1 MADYLAAIPLGFIL
15 SFSFGPLFF
24 ILLETS
30 ISKGLKQAFFMDL
43 GVAFSDFVFFSIAY
57 LGASKIISEENQPA
71 LFVLGGVM
79 LSAYGLLSFVKTQQ
93 KKNKIKKGKAIN
105 KKNLISFP
113 IKGFLLNVINV
124 AVLFFWTGVLFVIGP
139 SFEMNP
145 IKIWTF
151 FLLTVGTYLL
161 VNLCK
166 FYLASRLKSK
176 LTDTLLFKIKQGLNV
191 LIFVCGAFLVYKGL
205 ITTGDFL

>member
-1 MADYLAAIPLGFIL
+1 MADYLAALPLGFIL

-43 GVAFSDFVFFSIAY
+43 GGAFSDFVFFSTAY
-57 LGASKIISEENQPA
+57 LGASKIITEENQPA
-71 LFVLGGVM
+71 LFILGGVM
-79 LSAYGLLSFVKTQQ
+79 LSAYGFLSFVKTQQ

-113 IKGFLLNVINV
+113 IKGFLLNIINV
-124 AVLFFWTGVLFVIGP
+124 AVLFFWTGLLFVIGP

-151 FLLTVGTYLL
+151 FLLTVATYLL

-176 LTDTLLFKIKQGLNV
+176 LTDALLFKIKQALNI
-191 LIFVCGAFLVYKGL
+191 LIFVCGAFFVFKG
-205 ITTGDFL
+205 I

>member
-1 MADYLAAIPLGFIL
+1 MFIKREIL
-15 SFSFGPLFF
+15 S
-24 ILLETS
+24 
-30 ISKGLKQAFFMDL
+30 AFFFACFADNAGISTVTSYVIL
-43 GVAFSDFVFFSIAY
+43 ALSYISNAYGLEVAFSDFVFFSTAY
-57 LGASKIISEENQPA
+57 LGASKIITEENQPA
-71 LFVLGGVM
+71 LFILGGVM
-79 LSAYGLLSFVKTQQ
+79 LSAYGFLSFVKTQQ

-113 IKGFLLNVINV
+113 IKGFLLNIINV
-124 AVLFFWTGVLFVIGP
+124 AVLFFWTGLLFVIGP

-151 FLLTVGTYLL
+151 FLLTVATYLL

-176 LTDTLLFKIKQGLNV
+176 LTDTFLFKIKQALNI
-191 LIFVCGAFLVYKGL
+191 LIFVCGAFFVFKG
-205 ITTGDFL
+205 I

>member
-1 MADYLAAIPLGFIL
+1 MADYLAALPLGFIL

-43 GVAFSDFVFFSIAY
+43 GVAFSDFVFFSTAY
-57 LGASKIISEENQPA
+57 YGASKIITEENQPA
-71 LFVLGGVM
+71 LFILGGVM
-79 LSAYGLLSFVKTQQ
+79 LSAYGFLSFVKTQQ

-113 IKGFLLNVINV
+113 VKGFLLNIINV
-124 AVLFFWTGVLFVIGP
+124 AVLFFWTGLLFVIGP

-151 FLLTVGTYLL
+151 FLLTVATYLL

-176 LTDTLLFKIKQGLNV
+176 LTDAFLFKIKQALNI
-191 LIFVCGAFLVYKGL
+191 LIFVCGAFFVFKG
-205 ITTGDFL
+205 I

>member
-1 MADYLAAIPLGFIL
+1 MADYLAALPLGFIL

-43 GVAFSDFVFFSIAY
+43 GVAFSDFVFFSTAY
-57 LGASKIISEENQPA
+57 LGASKIITEENQPA
-71 LFVLGGVM
+71 LFILGGVM
-79 LSAYGLLSFVKTQQ
+79 LSAYGFLSFVKAQQ

-113 IKGFLLNVINV
+113 IKGFLLNIINV
-124 AVLFFWTGVLFVIGP
+124 AVLFFWTGLLFVIGP

-151 FLLTVGTYLL
+151 FLLTVATYLI

-176 LTDTLLFKIKQGLNV
+176 LTDTLLFKIKQALNI
-191 LIFVCGAFLVYKGL
+191 LIFVCGAFFVFKG
-205 ITTGDFL
+205 I

>member
-1 MADYLAAIPLGFIL
+1 MADYLAALPLGFIL

-43 GVAFSDFVFFSIAY
+43 GVAFSDFVFFSTAY
-57 LGASKIISEENQPA
+57 LGASKIITEENQPA
-71 LFVLGGVM
+71 LFILGGVM
-79 LSAYGLLSFVKTQQ
+79 LSAYGFLSFVKTQQ

-113 IKGFLLNVINV
+113 IKGFLLNIINV
-124 AVLFFWTGVLFVIGP
+124 AVLFFWTGLLFVIGP

-151 FLLTVGTYLL
+151 FLLTVATYLI

-176 LTDTLLFKIKQGLNV
+176 LTDTLLFKIKQALNV
-191 LIFVCGAFLVYKGL
+191 LIFVCGAFFVFKG
-205 ITTGDFL
+205 I

>member
-1 MADYLAAIPLGFIL
+1 MADYLAALPLGFIL

-43 GVAFSDFVFFSIAY
+43 GVAFSDFVFFSTAY
-57 LGASKIISEENQPA
+57 LGASKIITEENQPA
-71 LFVLGGVM
+71 LFILGGVM
-79 LSAYGLLSFVKTQQ
+79 LSAYGFLSFVKTQQ

-113 IKGFLLNVINV
+113 IKGFLLNIINV
-124 AVLFFWTGVLFVIGP
+124 AVLFFWTGLLFVIGP

-151 FLLTVGTYLL
+151 FLLTVATYLL

-176 LTDTLLFKIKQGLNV
+176 LTDTLLFKIKQALNI
-191 LIFVCGAFLVYKGL
+191 LIFVCGAFFVFKG
-205 ITTGDFL
+205 I

>member
-1 MADYLAAIPLGFIL
+1 MADYLAALPLGFIL

-43 GVAFSDFVFFSIAY
+43 GVAFSDFVFFSTAY
-57 LGASKIISEENQPA
+57 LGASKIITEENQPA
-71 LFVLGGVM
+71 LFILGGVM
-79 LSAYGLLSFVKTQQ
+79 LSAYGFLSFVKTQQ

-113 IKGFLLNVINV
+113 IKGFLLNIINV
-124 AVLFFWTGVLFVIGP
+124 AVLFFWTGLLFVIGP

-151 FLLTVGTYLL
+151 FLLTVATYLL
-161 VNLCK
+161 FNLCK

-176 LTDTLLFKIKQGLNV
+176 LTDTLLFKIKQALNI
-191 LIFVCGAFLVYKGL
+191 LIFVCGAFFVFKG
-205 ITTGDFL
+205 I